1 VTHDAD
7 LDAATRDV
15 VIERVLTQLHAHY
28 VFPEAATRMEE
39 AVRKHV
45 RDGVYNAV
53 PTEAALCTLLM
64 AQLQEVSRDKHLR
77 LIYSAEALPERDNAY
92 EDPAWLEEERQAGL
106 LANFGLHCVERL
118 PGNVGL
124 LEHRGYF
131 YDPAYAGDTLV
142 AAMRLLAHTD
152 ALIIDLRHNRG
163 GESAMVAL
171 LCSLV
176 LPATPIHLGD
186 FYTRDTDTTE
196 QSWTLPY
203 LPISRYDTNPLFVLT
218 SARTFSAGEEVAYN
232 LQSLKRATIVGET
245 TRGGAH
251 PREQYRITAHSE
263 LALPNARAINALTGT
278 NWEGVGV
285 TPDIAVPR
293 EAALRTAHRAALTE
307 ALARR
312 EGSLMQTSK
321 DLVEEART
329 ALGDREEVSGR

>member
-1 VTHDAD
+1 VAHDAD

-15 VIERVLTQLHAHY
+15 MIERVLAHLRTHY
-28 VFPEAATRMEE
+28 VFPAAATRMEE

-45 RDGVYNAV
+45 RDGVYDAL
-53 PTEAALCTLLM
+53 PTEDAFCAILT
-64 AQLQEVSRDKHLR
+64 AQLQEVSGDKHLR

-106 LANFGLHCVERL
+106 LANFGFHRVERL

-203 LPISRYDTNPLFVLT
+203 LPIPRYDINPLFVLT

-232 LQSLKRATIVGET
+232 LQALKRATIMRSCSTATRPSGRAASSWRPESRGGRWRSPEPTNSSAGASTTARRAPRRRAFAARTCTSSAAAIPPVRPRCSLPA
-245 TRGGAH
+245 TRGAS
-251 PREQYRITAHSE
+251 RC
-263 LALPNARAINALTGT
+263 
-278 NWEGVGV
+278 
-285 TPDIAVPR
+285 
-293 EAALRTAHRAALTE
+293 
-307 ALARR
+307 
-312 EGSLMQTSK
+312 
-321 DLVEEART
+321 
-329 ALGDREEVSGR
+329 